1 MKQYLTDEAQQS
13 REQDDKALED
23 LLNTNAQLY
32 DQIDELK
39 KKCKDYVDPAEHT
52 RLLDQLKD
60 FENQKEHLLQ
70 EKRDLMKKSEGIQK
84 EKDSSQ
90 EELVKYKIDKQ
101 KAQVELNKANQSMQA
116 QKLEYEE
123 KVILMQTSIRDI
135 EGKLKAEVEQRLVA

>member
-1 MKQYLTDEAQQS
+1 LKQYLTDEAQQS

-39 KKCKDYVDPAEHT
+39 KKCKDYVDPVEHN
-52 RLLDQLKD
+52 RLLEQLKD
-60 FENQKEHLLQ
+60 FENQREHLLL
-70 EKRDLMKKSEGIQK
+70 EKRDLMKKSEGILK

-116 QKLEYEE
+116 
-123 KVILMQTSIRDI
+123 
-135 EGKLKAEVEQRLVA
+135 